1 MDLSPNQIE
10 LQRLQSLLS
19 DLEGKSPS
27 YNLLQNLMRSY
38 QISVLIKEINKLERL
53 IVNQMPTFI

>member
-27 YNLLQNLMRSY
+27 YNLLQNLIRSY